1 MRART
6 MLTTCLLALS
16 SFGTFCPAPAFN
28 VPTHRGWTDGA
39 KCKPAARPAGARRRW
54 VCLNNDARRP
64 QEDERFCLPHSRF
77 EGRFVPVNEQMTFQ
91 AEMQALDGR
100 RAVANC

>member
-1 MRART
+1 M
-6 MLTTCLLALS
+6 
-16 SFGTFCPAPAFN
+16 
-28 VPTHRGWTDGA
+28 
-39 KCKPAARPAGARRRW
+39 
-54 VCLNNDARRP
+54 CLNNDARRP